1 MPNRQAL
8 RLVIVGG
15 VSGGMAA
22 ATRARRLCET
32 ASITVLEA
40 GPYVSYAASGIPYA
54 LSGVIAGPDEVLMH
68 PTSLLKARFNID
80 VYINSEVVDIDR
92 TAKMVTV
99 QRKGVEGSEFYS
111 YDKLIL
117 ALGASASMLV
127 VPGVDLPRVFS
138 LRTIDDMI
146 AIREHIASHDADTV
160 AVIGGGFIGLEAT
173 TNLTLMGL
181 KVTLLEA
188 ASHVYALADAEMVGP
203 VHAELRRCGV
213 NLLLDESVVAIV
225 EGAGDGA
232 GIRPLSV
239 TTACGNKFAADL
251 VIMAVGVQPRT
262 ALAFAA
268 GLKIGKLGVS
278 FNEHLQT
285 SDPDIYAVGDMTESE
300 HLVTD
305 RPTSGALAGP
315 ASRQGRMA
323 ADNVWGRNVVWRGN
337 VGTSICQVFSMTI
350 ASTGLSV
357 HTAEALGF
365 NVEWVTIHPPNHV
378 TYYPESW
385 PMTLRVVFDRDIGL
399 ILGAQVT
406 GLEGVDKRIDVLAT
420 CIQAAMTM
428 HDLEHLELSYAPQ
441 YSSAKGPINM
451 AGFVG
456 GNVVDGNVRILHPED
471 LANLTDDWE
480 LVDVRSDEDFFEGHL
495 RGAINVPLERL
506 RGSAKALIDQAKRIL
521 LYSEVGYRGY
531 LAYRILDQ
539 TGRDVY
545 NLDGGYKSVVQSR
558 VHLPHDMAT
567 RRIRG
572 CKKESGVP

>member
-99 QRKGVEGSEFYS
+99 QRKGVEGFEFYP

-127 VPGVDLPRVFS
+127 VPGVDLPRVFT

-213 NLLLDESVVAIV
+213 NLLLNESVVATA
-225 EGAGDGA
+225 EGAGDGP
-232 GIRPLSV
+232 GIRPLNV

-251 VIMAVGVQPRT
+251 VIMAVGVQPRI

-278 FNEHLQT
+278 INEHLQT

-365 NVEWVTIHPPNHV
+365 NVE
-378 TYYPESW
+378 
-385 PMTLRVVFDRDIGL
+385 VVFDRDIGL

-451 AGFVG
+451 AGFIG

-531 LAYRILDQ
+531 LAYRILD
-539 TGRDVY
+539 
-545 NLDGGYKSVVQSR
+545 
-558 VHLPHDMAT
+558 
-567 RRIRG
+567 
-572 CKKESGVP
+572 